1 MGGRMGFGFNG
12 WKSLEKDGEGWRR
25 PEKAGEGWS
34 FWFEPNYI
42 AKRCLG
48 GLPGSLPRGLPEASR
63 RPPPEPLTASRTLLQ
78 SLPQPPRTFF
88 CPLLSTFFTKIAQGS
103 APEPRALFKNCVW
116 QELFPTLPFLPCNP
130 PTP

>member
-1 MGGRMGFGFNG
+1 MGGEWGLVLTAGEGRR
-12 WKSLEKDGEGWRR
+12 SLEKDGEGRRR
-25 PEKAGEGWS
+25 PEQAGR
-34 FWFEPNYI
+34 F
-42 AKRCLG
+42 
-48 GLPGSLPRGLPEASR
+48 GSSLITSRNVAWEASRGASPEASQ
-63 RPPPEPLTASRTLLQ
+63 RPPGGLLQ